1 MEMLMLDQK
10 NIILTKKKK
19 SMFVKYNWENTGCR

>member
-1 MEMLMLDQK
+1 MEMVMLDQK
-10 NIILTKKKK
+10 NIILTKKK